1 MIYAMLV
8 VSMLNLAHQG
18 NYLIKFILKDP
29 NY

>member
-8 VSMLNLAHQG
+8 VSVLNLAHQG

-29 NY
+29 SY